1 MIKSVATLGINNS
14 FIKLFVE
21 NKEDKNELGII
32 YSTFFVFLLV
42 STVMGLLI
50 ALFAD
55 SISEFYFLPIRLL
68 IPFVFWIAATFDCDQ
83 CILDGL

>member
-32 YSTFFVFLLV
+32 YSTFFGFYWFHRYGFTY
-42 STVMGLLI
+42 STL
-50 ALFAD
+50 AD
-55 SISEFYFLPIRLL
+55 SISEFLFLPI
-68 IPFVFWIAATFDCDQ
+68 VY
-83 CILDGL
+83 